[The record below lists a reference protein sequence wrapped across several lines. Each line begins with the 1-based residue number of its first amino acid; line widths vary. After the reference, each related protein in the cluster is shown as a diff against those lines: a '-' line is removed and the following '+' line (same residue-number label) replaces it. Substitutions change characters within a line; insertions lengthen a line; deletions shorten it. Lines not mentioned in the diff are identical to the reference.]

1 MIQSDSSG
9 NDGPNR
15 RVKASRSAGRRMNAS
30 RGASRRVNP
39 LEAIRERRPALSG
52 KLLALADF
60 VSQHHRRVAFM
71 SARELAREAG
81 VSLPTV
87 VRFVSRVAFP
97 GYQPFVRS
105 IRELVNLELSGVE
118 RLETPRAGAA
128 PPLHET
134 VITREIEALR
144 QLLAGFPLQEVR
156 AVAARLARAPAVGVA
171 AVRYLSPLAH
181 YAAYTLHRVRPG
193 VLAFPHLDS
202 AARDELAL
210 LPRGSVLLAV
220 GLPRYAAELVAALEF
235 ARGRSLTIVALTD
248 HLLSPVARLA
258 DHILLV
264 PAPPMKFIGHLAAP
278 AALLNIL
285 VSEVALRRQG
295 DAVRRF
301 NVLEEVAH
309 ARGTFQG
316 AGERKDYAR
325 LLAARADGRR
335 PPHRAPGT
343 PAPI

>member
-1 MIQSDSSG
+1 M
-9 NDGPNR
+9 
-15 RVKASRSAGRRMNAS
+15 
-30 RGASRRVNP
+30 NP
-39 LEAIRERRPALSG
+39 LEAIREQRAALSG

-60 VSQHHRRVAFM
+60 VSRHHRRVAFM

-97 GYQPFVRS
+97 GYQQFVRS

-118 RLETPRAGAA
+118 RLEATPAGTP
-128 PPLHET
+128 PPLHAA

-144 QLLAGFPLQEVR
+144 QLQAGFPVQTVR
-156 AVAARLARAPAVGVA
+156 VVAGRIARAPAVGVA

-181 YAAYTLHRVRPG
+181 YAAYTLHRVRPN
-193 VLAFPHLDS
+193 VVAFPHLDS
-202 AARDELAL
+202 AACDELAL

-220 GLPRYAAELVAALEF
+220 GLPRYASELMDALEF
-235 ARGRSLTIVALTD
+235 ARRRGLTVVALTD
-248 HLLSPVARLA
+248 HVLSPVARLA
-258 DHILLV
+258 DHVLLV

-278 AALLNIL
+278 AAMLNIL
-285 VSEVALRRQG
+285 VSEVALRRQRH
-295 DAVRRF
+295 AVQRF

-309 ARGTFQG
+309 ARGTFHG
-316 AGERKDYAR
+316 GGERKDYRR
-325 LLAARADGRR
+325 LLPARANGGRPSRRR
-335 PPHRAPGT
+335 PPRT